1 MTTKVYQHPIESLLT
16 NDAYKFSMGQC
27 ILHNFPKD
35 YARFDWHCRSD
46 EKLGWL
52 KPEIDKELDYICSLR
67 FKKDELDYLRA
78 IPWLADDYIDYLECF
93 YLKRDQVHTE
103 VDNEGQLVMWAEGPW
118 RDVSYFEI
126 PCLAIVSELYM
137 KHKKVKLGIEDGSIE
152 KTGLENV
159 KNMIH
164 KLADCWHTGNKFTF
178 ADFGLRRRFGS
189 DYHHAVIRLFKDYA
203 PEFFVGTSDVS
214 LAKEFGIKPIG
225 TFAHEMFM
233 VAQGMNVRLSE
244 TQKFILDTWAKEYRG
259 ELGIALSDIYGFRA
273 FLRDFDKYFAKL
285 FDGCRHDSGDPIKWG
300 EMLIE
305 HYKKLGI
312 DPLTKIGC
320 WSDSLNADKCVEIA
334 KHFAG
339 KIKVSFG
346 VGTAITNSTP
356 IKPLNMVMK
365 VTEANGNPVAKLSD
379 SLGKGM
385 CKDEKYVEYLKSVF
399 NYRSIDED

>member
-1 MTTKVYQHPIESLLT
+1 MNVKIYDHPIRSLLT
-16 NDAYKFSMGQC
+16 NDFYKFTMGQC

-35 YARFDWHCRSD
+35 YVRFDWHCRTD

-52 KPEIDKELDYICSLR
+52 KPEIDEELDYICSLR
-67 FKKDELDYLRA
+67 FEKDELDYLRS
-78 IPWLADDYIDYLECF
+78 IPWLADDYIDYLERF
-93 YLKRDQVHTE
+93 YLKRDQVHTD
-103 VDNEGQLVMWAEGPW
+103 VDETGQLVMWAEGPW

-137 KHKKVKLGIEDGSIE
+137 NNKKADLGLPNGAAEKDGIDNIGQMLAKL
-152 KTGLENV
+152 KR
-159 KNMIH
+159 
-164 KLADCWHTGNKFTF
+164 CWHDGYKFTL
-178 ADFGLRRRFGS
+178 ADFGLRRRFSGA
-189 DYHHAVIRLFKDYA
+189 YHYEVVEAFKNCT

-233 VAQGMNVRLSE
+233 AAQGMNVRLSE

-273 FLRDFDKYFAKL
+273 FLKDFDKYFAKL
-285 FDGCRHDSGDPIKWG
+285 FDGCRHDSGDPFTWG
-300 EMLIE
+300 HMLID

-312 DPLTKIGC
+312 DPLTKTGC

-334 KHFAG
+334 KEFSG

-346 VGTAITNSTP
+346 VGTALTNSTP

-385 CKDEKYVEYLKSVF
+385 CRDQQYVEYLKQVF
-399 NYRSIDED
+399 NYKSIDEQ